1 MNEKTISRN
10 IDRILVYAG
19 VHAAWNV
26 VSAAM
31 ILIKFPSSGLVT
43 LIFYAMIVFI
53 SLSNLSSLITWIV
66 FFGIVATSITI
77 NLNLWGMSEIF
88 ILNSG
93 LLISVFFIA
102 TVLSRLLQRAYR
114 ASQQSLGQYTGLIK
128 DNVVY
133 DLESGLMR
141 WKFASDLM
149 NKEIARSR
157 KSGRPL
163 SVILLDVPDQ
173 KSFPNL
179 KIYHPKIMVSE
190 LFQKNLEVEI
200 DIPFTDGEFGV
211 ILPEKNLEEAE
222 AIAWEIVEDMANILG
237 IDLTVGV
244 ASILSEED
252 TQEAIIER
260 AKSALLLGLEMH
272 HAVVTDA
279 HVMNQSLVEANEA
292 NLSEVSLSQVAN
304 SVKDQDLTSME
315 IGINEWV
322 LWLGGIKESEKL
334 NWAKERFQ
342 FSEDVKF
349 LMYQEPYMAVKI
361 NTKCEDAA
369 EFAEAFS
376 GWEVKEIDPDRRFA
390 LLCPELSQS
399 C

>member
-26 VSAAM
+26 ISAAM
-31 ILIKFPSSGLVT
+31 ILFKFPSSGLVT

-66 FFGIVATSITI
+66 FFGIVAASITI

-173 KSFPNL
+173 KSFPNQ
-179 KIYHPKIMVSE
+179 KIYHPKTMVSE
-190 LFQKNLEVEI
+190 LFQKNLETEI

-260 AKSALLLGLEMH
+260 AKSALFLGLEMH

-292 NLSEVSLSQVAN
+292 NLTEVNLSQVAN
-304 SVKDQDLTSME
+304 SVKDQDLTGME

-322 LWLGGIKESEKL
+322 LWLGGIKESEK
-334 NWAKERFQ
+334 
-342 FSEDVKF
+342 
-349 LMYQEPYMAVKI
+349 
-361 NTKCEDAA
+361 TKL
-369 EFAEAFS
+369 
-376 GWEVKEIDPDRRFA
+376 GKRTLPI
-390 LLCPELSQS
+390 
-399 C
+399 